1 MALDEAA
8 LIADVRSRLFA
19 ASSAGDRDG
28 RILGVELEAIPVIA
42 SSRAPAPISA
52 ATGPS
57 LVNCVRRAGRSG
69 EWAEKP
75 SEPGAPEW
83 SLRDGSRISF
93 EPGGQL
99 EISSCPH
106 ETCSGLIES
115 LQATMRALAGAASQD
130 GIELLSV
137 GVDPYNDISAVPL
150 QLHSERYARMT
161 RYFEA
166 RGESGTRMMR
176 QTAAL
181 QMSVEHGARPLAR
194 WKFLNALAPYL
205 VALFANSRRYAGKP
219 TGHASYR
226 AHLWRT
232 LDSTRTGIPY
242 DEGDPAEAYTRF
254 ALDAGAIRAGGDG
267 SDFQSFRSL
276 LDRADTSIQDWV
288 FHLSTLFP
296 EVRPKEYFELRSADT
311 IAPDHIAAPL
321 VFIAGLLYD
330 PQSEEQAGKFL
341 GTPDPKLLELA
352 GAVGLGNAEIR
363 KGASE
368 LVRIALAGAS
378 SLGDSYLKR
387 SHREEAA
394 RWLAGRLEA
403 A

>member
-19 ASSAGDRDG
+19 ASSTIDRDG
-28 RILGVELEAIPVIA
+28 RTIGAELEVIPIIA

-52 ATGPS
+52 AAGPS
-57 LVNCVRRAGRSG
+57 LVNCVRLAAHDGGWTEKASESG
-69 EWAEKP
+69 V
-75 SEPGAPEW
+75 PEW
-83 SLRDGSRISF
+83 KLREGSRISF

-99 EISSCPH
+99 EISSRPH
-106 ETCSGLIES
+106 QGCSALIES
-115 LQATMRALAGAASQD
+115 LQATMRALAGAASQE

-150 QLHSERYARMT
+150 QLHSDRYARMT

-181 QMSVEHGARPLAR
+181 QMSVEHGTRPLAR
-194 WKFLNALAPYL
+194 WRFLNALAPYV
-205 VALFANSRRYAGKP
+205 VALFANSERYAGQS

-232 LDSTRTGIPY
+232 LDRTRTGLAY
-242 DEGDPAEAYTRF
+242 DERDPVEAYARF

-267 SDFQSFRSL
+267 GEVQSFRSL
-276 LDRADTSIQDWV
+276 LNREDTSMEDWV

-330 PQSEEQAGKFL
+330 PQSEAEASDFL
-341 GTPDPKLLELA
+341 GKPDQKLLEIA
-352 GAVGLGNAEIR
+352 GDAGLRDEGIR
-363 KGASE
+363 NRASQ
-368 LVRIALAGAS
+368 LVDIALAGAS
-378 SLGDSYLKR
+378 NLEDSYLTHP
-387 SHREEAA
+387 HREEAA
-394 RWLAGRLEA
+394 RWLADRLA
-403 A
+403 VQ